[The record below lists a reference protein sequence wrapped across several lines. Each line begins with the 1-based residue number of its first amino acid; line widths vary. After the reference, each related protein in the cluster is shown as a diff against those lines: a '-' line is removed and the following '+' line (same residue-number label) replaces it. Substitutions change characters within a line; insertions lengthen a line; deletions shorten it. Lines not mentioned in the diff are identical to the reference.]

1 LVTELHAIAQ
11 LECVVPNG
19 DIVAMVMLTVVTVVE
34 QDLVGQ
40 VEEDLILF
48 NRVVHIVDDV
58 LIIM

>member
-1 LVTELHAIAQ
+1 LITELHAIVQ

-19 DIVAMVMLTVVTVVE
+19 GIVAMVMLIVVMVVE
-34 QDLVGQ
+34 QDLVGT

>member
-1 LVTELHAIAQ
+1 LATELHAIVQ
-11 LECVVPNG
+11 LACVVPNG
-19 DIVAMVMLTVVTVVE
+19 DIVVMVMLIVVTVAE

-40 VEEDLILF
+40 VEEDLMLL